1 MDFLVNLNLNKNEIQ
16 NAVIQPLAVAPQN
29 AVKGQIYFNS
39 GDNFIYRY
47 DGTKWKPVGVLYSQD
62 SSTGA
67 VITGLDEA
75 GNVTTTKTIEL
86 TLDGLTPVESGYVT
100 NGMTLEAALKA
111 LDTAVKDAVAGG
123 GEVNQNAFSVVN
135 VPKQSTVATDVV
147 GSATDVKIN
156 ATAKTDTVSIGS
168 GNKWAQVKG
177 DSANKTVT
185 IGHKTSDVEAG
196 QYGSNSKVAQITVD
210 EAGHITNAT
219 EQTITPASIGADPA
233 GSASNVLGTETD
245 DSTKATVYGAKKAAS
260 EALTAAQN
268 AQSSANDKVASVGEG
283 NKGVVI
289 GGTATNPTVGINLS
303 KGTGN
308 VATIASDGLMV
319 TIPAGDSYSMA
330 KAETPSSDAF
340 ATYHLT
346 KNGANIGTPIDIPK
360 DYLVKD
366 AQLKTATGSDATGF
380 PAGTEYIDFII
391 NAKEGQGSESHIYLN
406 VASLA
411 VVYSAGNGIIIDDS
425 NKISVKVVAS
435 NGLSV
440 SADGVKLAAA
450 TTTSGGAMSSA
461 DKTKLD
467 GVSAGATNNTIT
479 LNGQAEDNPS
489 FYAPTDGGNDGQ
501 ILTSAGANKPPVWK
515 PMHEVVHKYTAT
527 NSALTATGGSF
538 TWTID
543 SSVHE
548 IQNSAILVNLYEVVS
563 NEMVLA
569 DIAINPT
576 NYAITIRINDTASAG
591 TLEAGKYRIVAIG

>member
-1 MDFLVNLNLNKNEIQ
+1 MNFLVNLNLNKNEIQ

-39 GDNFIYRY
+39 VDNFIYRY
-47 DGTKWKPVGVLYSQD
+47 DGEKWKPVGVLYSQE
-62 SSTGA
+62 STTGA
-67 VITGLDEA
+67 VITGLDA
-75 GNVTTTKTIEL
+75 TGNVTTTKTIEL
-86 TLDGLTPVESGYVT
+86 TLDGLVPVESGYVT

-135 VPKQSTVATDVV
+135 VPKQSTVATDVA
-147 GSATDVKIN
+147 GSTTDVKIN

-168 GNKWAQVKG
+168 GNKWVQVKG
-177 DSANKTVT
+177 DSTNKTVT
-185 IGHKTSDVEAG
+185 IGHKTSGVEVG
-196 QYGSNSKVAQITVD
+196 QYGSDSKVAQITVD
-210 EAGHITNAT
+210 EAGHITNVA

-268 AQSSANDKVASVGEG
+268 AQSSADNKVASVGEG

-289 GGTATNPTVGINLS
+289 GGTAANPTVGINLS
-303 KGTGN
+303 KGVGN
-308 VATIASDGLMV
+308 AATIASDGLMV
-319 TIPAGDSYSMA
+319 TIPAGDTYSMV
-330 KAETPSSDAF
+330 KAEAPSSDAF

-346 KNGANIGTPIDIPK
+346 KNGKNVGTPIDIPK

-406 VASLA
+406 VESLA
-411 VVYSAGNGIIIDDS
+411 VVYSAGNGIIIDNS
-425 NKISVKVVAS
+425 NKISVKIVAS

-440 SADGVKLAAA
+440 DTNGIKLAVA
-450 TTTSGGAMSSA
+450 TTTTGGAMSSA
-461 DKTKLD
+461 DKTKLNGID
-467 GVSAGATNNTIT
+467 TGATNNTIT
-479 LNGQAEDNPS
+479 LNGTAVKDPS
-489 FYAPTDGGNDGQ
+489 FYAPIDSGTEGQ
-501 ILTSAGANKPPVWK
+501 ILTSAGANKPPVWR
-515 PMHEVVHKYTAT
+515 PMHEIVHKYTAV
-527 NSALTATGGSF
+527 NEALTATGGSF

-543 SSVHE
+543 SSVHG
-548 IQNSAILVNLYEVVS
+548 IQNSAILINLYEVAS

-569 DIAINPT
+569 DIAVNPT
-576 NYAITIRINDTASAG
+576 NYTITIRINDTSSAG
-591 TLEAGKYRIVAIG
+591 TIASGKYRVVAIG

>member
-39 GDNFIYRY
+39 VDNFIYRY
-47 DGTKWKPVGVLYSQD
+47 DGEKWKPVGVLYSQE
-62 SSTGA
+62 STTGA
-67 VITGLDEA
+67 VITGLDA
-75 GNVTTTKTIEL
+75 TGNVTTTKTIEL
-86 TLDGLTPVESGYVT
+86 TLDGLVPVESGYVT
-100 NGMTLEAALKA
+100 NGMTLEAAIKA
-111 LDTAVKDAVAGG
+111 LDTAVKGAVAGS

-135 VPKQSTVATDVV
+135 VPKQSTVTTDVT
-147 GSATDVKIN
+147 GSTTDVKIN
-156 ATAKTDTVSIGS
+156 ATAKTDTVSISS

-177 DSANKTVT
+177 DSTNKTVT
-185 IGHKTSDVEAG
+185 IGHKTSGVEVG
-196 QYGSNSKVAQITVD
+196 QYGSDSKVAQITVD
-210 EAGHITNAT
+210 EAGHITNVA

-268 AQSSANDKVASVGEG
+268 AQSSADNKVASVGEG

-303 KGTGN
+303 KGVGN
-308 VATIASDGLMV
+308 AATIASDGLMV
-319 TIPAGDSYSMA
+319 TIPAGDTYSMV

-346 KNGANIGTPIDIPK
+346 KNGENVGTPIDIPK

-380 PAGTEYIDFII
+380 PAGTEYIDFVI

-406 VASLA
+406 VESLA
-411 VVYSAGNGIIIDDS
+411 VVYSAGNGITIDNS
-425 NKISVKVVAS
+425 NKISVKIVAS

-440 SADGVKLAAA
+440 DTNGIKLAVA
-450 TTTSGGAMSSA
+450 TTTTGGAMSSA
-461 DKTKLD
+461 DKTKLNGID
-467 GVSAGATNNTIT
+467 TGATNNTIT
-479 LNGQAEDNPS
+479 LNGTAVKNPS
-489 FYAPTDGGNDGQ
+489 FYAPIDSGTEGQ

-515 PMHEVVHKYTAT
+515 PMHEIVHKYTAV
-527 NSALTATGGSF
+527 NEALTASGGAF
-538 TWTID
+538 TWSIPAST
-543 SSVHE
+543 HG
-548 IQNSAILVNLYEVVS
+548 VS
-563 NEMVLA
+563 NVGIIVQLYLVSTGEMVIA
-569 DIAINPT
+569 DVIVNQS
-576 NYAITIRINDTASAG
+576 NYNVTITINDTASAG
-591 TLEAGKYRIVAIG
+591 SLTSGTYRVVIFG

>member
-39 GDNFIYRY
+39 VDNFIYRY
-47 DGTKWKPVGVLYSQD
+47 DGEKWKPVGVLYSQE
-62 SSTGA
+62 STTGA
-67 VITGLDEA
+67 VITGLDA
-75 GNVTTTKTIEL
+75 TGNVTTTKTIEL
-86 TLDGLTPVESGYVT
+86 TLDGLVPVESGYVT

-135 VPKQSTVATDVV
+135 VPKQSTVTTDVT
-147 GSATDVKIN
+147 GSTTDVKIN
-156 ATAKTDTVSIGS
+156 ATAKTDTVSISS

-177 DSANKTVT
+177 DSTNKTVT
-185 IGHKTSDVEAG
+185 IGHKTSGVEVG
-196 QYGSNSKVAQITVD
+196 QYGSDSKVAQITVD
-210 EAGHITNAT
+210 EAGHITKVA

-268 AQSSANDKVASVGEG
+268 AQSSADNKVASVGEG

-303 KGTGN
+303 EGVGN
-308 VATIASDGLMV
+308 AATIASDGLMV
-319 TIPAGDSYSMA
+319 TIPAGDTYSMV
-330 KAETPSSDAF
+330 KAEAPSSDAF

-346 KNGANIGTPIDIPK
+346 KNGENVGTPIDIPK

-380 PAGTEYIDFII
+380 PAGTEYIDFVI

-406 VASLA
+406 VESLA
-411 VVYSAGNGIIIDDS
+411 VVYSAGNGITIDNS
-425 NKISVKVVAS
+425 NKISVKIVAS

-440 SADGVKLAAA
+440 DTNGIKLAVA
-450 TTTSGGAMSSA
+450 TTATGGAMSSA
-461 DKTKLD
+461 DKTKLNGID
-467 GVSAGATNNTIT
+467 TGATNNTIT
-479 LNGQAEDNPS
+479 LNGTAVKNPS
-489 FYAPTDGGNDGQ
+489 FYAPIDSGTEGQ

-515 PMHEVVHKYTAT
+515 PMHEIVHKYTAV
-527 NSALTATGGSF
+527 NEALTATGGSF
-538 TWTID
+538 TWTIT
-543 SSVHE
+543 SSVHG
-548 IQNSAILVNLYEVVS
+548 IQSPAMLINLYEVAS

-569 DIAINPT
+569 DIAVNPT
-576 NYAITIRINDTASAG
+576 NYTITIRINDTSSAG
-591 TLEAGKYRIVAIG
+591 TIASGKYRVVAIG

>member
-39 GDNFIYRY
+39 VDNFIYRY
-47 DGTKWKPVGVLYSQD
+47 DGEKWKPVGVLYSQE
-62 SSTGA
+62 STTGA
-67 VITGLDEA
+67 VITGLDA
-75 GNVTTTKTIEL
+75 TGNVTTTKTIKL
-86 TLDGLTPVESGYVT
+86 TLDGLVPVESGYVT

-135 VPKQSTVATDVV
+135 VPKQSTVTTDVT
-147 GSATDVKIN
+147 GSTTDVKIN
-156 ATAKTDTVSIGS
+156 ATAKTDTVSISS

-177 DSANKTVT
+177 DSTNKTVT
-185 IGHKTSDVEAG
+185 IGHKTSGVEVG
-196 QYGSNSKVAQITVD
+196 QYGSDSKVAQITVD
-210 EAGHITNAT
+210 EAGHITNVA

-268 AQSSANDKVASVGEG
+268 AQSSADNKVASVGEG

-303 KGTGN
+303 KDVGN
-308 VATIASDGLMV
+308 AATIASDGLMV
-319 TIPAGDSYSMA
+319 TIPAGDTYSMV
-330 KAETPSSDAF
+330 KAEAPSSDAF

-346 KNGANIGTPIDIPK
+346 KNGENVGTPIDIPK

-380 PAGTEYIDFII
+380 PTGTEYIDFVI

-406 VASLA
+406 VESLA
-411 VVYSAGNGIIIDDS
+411 VVYSAGNGITIDNS
-425 NKISVKVVAS
+425 NKISVKIVAS

-440 SADGVKLAAA
+440 DTNGIKLAVA
-450 TTTSGGAMSSA
+450 TTATGGAMSSA
-461 DKTKLD
+461 DKTKLNGID
-467 GVSAGATNNTIT
+467 TGATNNTIT
-479 LNGQAEDNPS
+479 LNGTAVKNPS
-489 FYAPTDGGNDGQ
+489 FYAPIDSGTEGQ

-515 PMHEVVHKYTAT
+515 PMHEIVHKYTAV
-527 NSALTATGGSF
+527 NEALTATGGSF

-543 SSVHE
+543 SSVHG
-548 IQNSAILVNLYEVVS
+548 IQNSAILINLYEVAS

-569 DIAINPT
+569 DIAVNPT
-576 NYAITIRINDTASAG
+576 NYTITIRINDTSSAG
-591 TLEAGKYRIVAIG
+591 TIASGKYRVVAIG

>member
-67 VITGLDEA
+67 VITGLDES

-86 TLDGLTPVESGYVT
+86 TLDGLTPVESGYIT

-135 VPKQSTVATDVV
+135 VSKQSTVATDVV

-168 GNKWAQVKG
+168 GNKWVQVKG

-283 NKGVVI
+283 NKGVII

-303 KGTGN
+303 KGVGN
-308 VATIASDGLMV
+308 AATIASDGLMV
-319 TIPAGDSYSMA
+319 TIPAGDTYSMV
-330 KAETPSSDAF
+330 KADAPSNDAF

-346 KNGANIGTPIDIPK
+346 KNGENVGTPIDIPK

-366 AQLKTATGSDATGF
+366 AQLKTATGDDASGF
-380 PAGTEYIDFII
+380 PAGTEYIDFTI
-391 NAKEGQGSESHIYLN
+391 NAKDGQGSESHIYLN

-411 VVYSAGNGIIIDDS
+411 VVYSAGDGITIDDS
-425 NKISVKVVAS
+425 NKISVKIVAS

-440 SADGVKLAAA
+440 DTDGIKLAVA
-450 TTTSGGAMSSA
+450 TTTTGGAMSSA
-461 DKTKLD
+461 DKTKLNGID
-467 GVSAGATNNTIT
+467 TGATNNTIT
-479 LNGQAEDNPS
+479 LNGTAVKNPS
-489 FYAPTDGGNDGQ
+489 FYAPTDSGTDGQ

-515 PMHEVVHKYTAT
+515 PMHEVVHKYTAV
-527 NSALTATGGSF
+527 NGALTATGGSF

-543 SSVHE
+543 SSVHG
-548 IQNSAILVNLYEVVS
+548 IQNSAILVNLYEVAS

-569 DIAINPT
+569 DVVVNPT
-576 NYAITIRINDTASAG
+576 NYAITIRINDTSSAG
-591 TLEAGKYRIVAIG
+591 TLEASKYRVVAIG

>member
-1 MDFLVNLNLNKNEIQ
+1 MNFLTNLNLNKNEIQ
-16 NAVIQPLAVAPQN
+16 NAVIQPLGTPPQN

-47 DGTKWKPVGVLYSQD
+47 DGTQWKPVGVLYSQD

-75 GNVTTTKTIEL
+75 GNVTTTQTIEL

-135 VPKQSTVATDVV
+135 VPKQSMVATDVV

-177 DSANKTVT
+177 DSTNKTVT
-185 IGHKTSDVEAG
+185 IGHKTSGVEVG
-196 QYGSNSKVAQITVD
+196 QYGSNSKVAQVTVD
-210 EAGHITNAT
+210 EAGHITNVV

-268 AQSSANDKVASVGEG
+268 AQSSADDKVASVGEG

-303 KGTGN
+303 KSAGN
-308 VATIASDGLMV
+308 AATIASDGLMV
-319 TIPAGDSYSMA
+319 TIPAGDTYSMV

-346 KNGANIGTPIDIPK
+346 KNGENVGTSIDIPK

-366 AQLKTATGSDATGF
+366 AQLKTATGDDASGF
-380 PAGTEYIDFII
+380 PAGTEYIDFTI
-391 NAKEGQGSESHIYLN
+391 NAKDGQGSESHIYLN
-406 VASLA
+406 VESLA
-411 VVYSAGNGIIIDDS
+411 VVYSAGDGITIDDS

-440 SADGVKLAAA
+440 DTDGVKLAVA
-450 TTTSGGAMSSA
+450 TTTTGGAMSSA
-461 DKTKLD
+461 DKTKLNGID
-467 GVSAGATNNTIT
+467 TGATNNTIT
-479 LNGQAEDNPS
+479 LNGTAVKDPS
-489 FYAPTDGGNDGQ
+489 FYAPTDSGTDGQ

-515 PMHEVVHKYTAT
+515 PMHEVVHKYTT
-527 NSALTATGGSF
+527 VNEELTATGGSF

-543 SSVHE
+543 SSVHG
-548 IQNSAILVNLYEVVS
+548 IQNSAILVNLYEVTS

-569 DIAINPT
+569 DIAVNPT
-576 NYAITIRINDTASAG
+576 NYTITIRINDTTSAG
-591 TLEAGKYRIVAIG
+591 TLEASKYRVVAIG

>member
-1 MDFLVNLNLNKNEIQ
+1 MNILCNVNLNKNEIQ
-16 NAVIQPLAVAPQN
+16 NAVIQPLGTPPQN

-39 GDNFIYRY
+39 GDNFLYQY

-67 VITGLDEA
+67 VITGLDA
-75 GNVTTTKTIEL
+75 VGNVTTTKTIEL

-135 VPKQSTVATDVV
+135 VPKQSTVATDVA
-147 GSATDVKIN
+147 GSTTDVKIN

-177 DSANKTVT
+177 DSTNKTVT
-185 IGHKTSDVEAG
+185 IGHKTSGVEAG
-196 QYGSNSKVAQITVD
+196 QYGSNSKVAQVTVD
-210 EAGHITNAT
+210 EAGHITNVA

-233 GSASNVLGTETD
+233 GSASNVLGTEAD
-245 DSTKATVYGAKKAAS
+245 DSTKATVYGAKKVAS
-260 EALTAAQN
+260 EALTAAEN
-268 AQSSANDKVASVGEG
+268 AQSSADDKVASVKEG
-283 NKGVVI
+283 NKGIII
-289 GGTATNPTVGINLS
+289 GGTAINPTVGINLS
-303 KGTGN
+303 KGAGN
-308 VATIASDGLMV
+308 AATIASDGLMV
-319 TIPAGDSYSMA
+319 TIPAGDSYSMV

-411 VVYSAGNGIIIDDS
+411 VVYSAGNGITIDDS

-440 SADGVKLAAA
+440 SADGIELATATAA
-450 TTTSGGAMSSA
+450 SGGAMSSA

-467 GVSAGATNNTIT
+467 GVSTGATNNTIA

-489 FYAPTDGGNDGQ
+489 FYAPVDSGTNGQ

-527 NSALTATGGSF
+527 NSALTAIGGSF

-548 IQNSAILVNLYEVVS
+548 IQNSAILVNLYEMVS

-569 DIAINPT
+569 DIAINPI
-576 NYAITIRINDTASAG
+576 NYTITIRINDTTSAG

>member
-1 MDFLVNLNLNKNEIQ
+1 MNFLVNLNLNKNEIQ

-39 GDNFIYRY
+39 VDNFIYRY
-47 DGTKWKPVGVLYSQD
+47 DGEKWKPVGVLYSQE
-62 SSTGA
+62 STTGA
-67 VITGLDEA
+67 VITGLDA
-75 GNVTTTKTIEL
+75 TGNVTTTKTIEL
-86 TLDGLTPVESGYVT
+86 TLDGLVPVESGYVA
-100 NGMTLEAALKA
+100 NGMTLEAAIKA

-135 VPKQSTVATDVV
+135 VPKQSTVATDVA
-147 GSATDVKIN
+147 GSTTDVKIN
-156 ATAKTDTVSIGS
+156 ATTKTDTVSISS

-177 DSANKTVT
+177 DSTNKTVT
-185 IGHKTSDVEAG
+185 IGHKTSGVEAG

-210 EAGHITNAT
+210 EAGHITNVA

-268 AQSSANDKVASVGEG
+268 AQSSADNKVASVGEG

-289 GGTATNPTVGINLS
+289 GGTATNPTIGINLS
-303 KGTGN
+303 KGVGN
-308 VATIASDGLMV
+308 AATIASDGLMV
-319 TIPAGDSYSMA
+319 TIPAGDTYSMV
-330 KAETPSSDAF
+330 KAEAPSSDAF

-346 KNGANIGTPIDIPK
+346 KNGENVGTPIDIPK

-406 VASLA
+406 VESLA
-411 VVYSAGNGIIIDDS
+411 VVYSAGNGITIDNS
-425 NKISVKVVAS
+425 NKISVKIVAS

-440 SADGVKLAAA
+440 GTDGIKLAVA
-450 TTTSGGAMSSA
+450 TTATGGAMSSA
-461 DKTKLD
+461 DKTKLNGID
-467 GVSAGATNNTIT
+467 TGATNNTIT
-479 LNGQAEDNPS
+479 LNGTAVKNPS
-489 FYAPTDGGNDGQ
+489 FYAPIDSGTEGQ

-515 PMHEVVHKYTAT
+515 PMHEIVHKYTAV
-527 NSALTATGGSF
+527 NKALTATGGSF
-538 TWTID
+538 TWTIT
-543 SSVHE
+543 SSVHG
-548 IQNSAILVNLYEVVS
+548 IQSPAMLISLYEVAS
-563 NEMVLA
+563 NEMVMA
-569 DIAINPT
+569 DIAVNPT
-576 NYAITIRINDTASAG
+576 NYTITIRINDTSSAG
-591 TLEAGKYRIVAIG
+591 TIASGKYRVVAIG

>member
-1 MDFLVNLNLNKNEIQ
+1 MNFLVNLNLNKNEIQ

-47 DGTKWKPVGVLYSQD
+47 DGEKWKPVGVLYSQE
-62 SSTGA
+62 STTGA
-67 VITGLDEA
+67 VITGLDA
-75 GNVTTTKTIEL
+75 TGNVTTTKTIEL
-86 TLDGLTPVESGYVT
+86 TLDGLVPVESGYVT
-100 NGMTLEAALKA
+100 NGMTLEAAIKA
-111 LDTAVKDAVAGG
+111 LDTAVKDAVAGS

-135 VPKQSTVATDVV
+135 VPKQSTVTTDVT
-147 GSATDVKIN
+147 GSTTDVKIN
-156 ATAKTDTVSIGS
+156 ATTKTDTVSISS

-177 DSANKTVT
+177 DSTNKTVT
-185 IGHKTSDVEAG
+185 IGHKTSGVEVG
-196 QYGSNSKVAQITVD
+196 QYGSDSKVAQITVD
-210 EAGHITNAT
+210 EAGHITKVA

-268 AQSSANDKVASVGEG
+268 AQSSADNKVASVGEG

-303 KGTGN
+303 KGVGN
-308 VATIASDGLMV
+308 AATIASDGLMV
-319 TIPAGDSYSMA
+319 TIPAGDTYSMV
-330 KAETPSSDAF
+330 KAEAPSSDAF

-346 KNGANIGTPIDIPK
+346 KNGENVGTPIDIPK

-380 PAGTEYIDFII
+380 PAGTEYIDFVI

-406 VASLA
+406 VESLA
-411 VVYSAGNGIIIDDS
+411 VVYSAGNGITIDNS
-425 NKISVKVVAS
+425 NKISVKIVAS

-440 SADGVKLAAA
+440 DTNGIKLAVA
-450 TTTSGGAMSSA
+450 TTTTGGAMSSA
-461 DKTKLD
+461 DKTKLNGID
-467 GVSAGATNNTIT
+467 TGATNNTIT
-479 LNGQAEDNPS
+479 LNGTAVKNPS
-489 FYAPTDGGNDGQ
+489 FYAPIDSGTEGQ

-515 PMHEVVHKYTAT
+515 PMHEIVHKYTAV
-527 NSALTATGGSF
+527 NKALTATGGSF
-538 TWTID
+538 TRTIT
-543 SSVHE
+543 SSVYG
-548 IQNSAILVNLYEVVS
+548 IQSPAMLINLYEVAS

-569 DIAINPT
+569 DIAVNPT
-576 NYAITIRINDTASAG
+576 NYTITIRINDTSSAG
-591 TLEAGKYRIVAIG
+591 TLEASKYRVVAIG

>member
-1 MDFLVNLNLNKNEIQ
+1 MNILCNVNLNKNEIQ
-16 NAVIQPLAVAPQN
+16 NAVIQPLGAPPQN

-39 GDNFIYRY
+39 GDNFIYQY

-75 GNVTTTKTIEL
+75 GNVTTTQTIEL

-135 VPKQSTVATDVV
+135 VPKQSTVATDVT

-156 ATAKTDTVSIGS
+156 ATAKTDTVSISS

-177 DSANKTVT
+177 DSTNKTVT
-185 IGHKTSDVEAG
+185 IGHKTSGVEAG
-196 QYGSNSKVAQITVD
+196 QYGSNFKVAQVTVD
-210 EAGHITNAT
+210 EAGHITNVV
-219 EQTITPASIGADPA
+219 EQTITPASIGADPV
-233 GSASNVLGTETD
+233 GSALNVLGTETD

-268 AQSSANDKVASVGEG
+268 AQLTADVKVAAVREG
-283 NKGVVI
+283 NKGIIVD
-289 GGTATNPTVGINLS
+289 GNPTTPAVGINLS
-303 KGTGN
+303 KGAGN
-308 VATIASDGLMV
+308 AATIASDGLMV
-319 TIPAGDSYSMA
+319 TIPAGDTYSMV
-330 KAETPSSDAF
+330 KANTPSNDAF

-346 KNGANIGTPIDIPK
+346 KNGENVGTPIDIPK

-366 AQLKTATGSDATGF
+366 AQLKTATGDDASGF
-380 PAGTEYIDFII
+380 PAGTEYIDFTI
-391 NAKEGQGSESHIYLN
+391 NAKDGQGSETHIYLN
-406 VASLA
+406 VESLA
-411 VVYSAGNGIIIDDS
+411 IVYSAGDGITIDDS

-440 SADGVKLAAA
+440 DTDGVKLAVA
-450 TTTSGGAMSSA
+450 TTTTGGAMSSA
-461 DKTKLD
+461 DKTKLNGID
-467 GVSAGATNNTIT
+467 TDATNNTIT
-479 LNGQAEDNPS
+479 LNGAAVKDPS
-489 FYAPTDGGNDGQ
+489 FYAPTDSGTDGQ

-515 PMHEVVHKYTAT
+515 PMHEVVHKYTAV
-527 NSALTATGGSF
+527 NGALTAIGGSF
-538 TWTID
+538 TWAID
-543 SSVHE
+543 SSVHG
-548 IQNSAILVNLYEVVS
+548 IQNSAILVNLYEVAS

-569 DIAINPT
+569 DVAVNPT
-576 NYAITIRINDTASAG
+576 NYTITIRINDTTSAG
-591 TLEAGKYRIVAIG
+591 TLEASKYRVVAIG